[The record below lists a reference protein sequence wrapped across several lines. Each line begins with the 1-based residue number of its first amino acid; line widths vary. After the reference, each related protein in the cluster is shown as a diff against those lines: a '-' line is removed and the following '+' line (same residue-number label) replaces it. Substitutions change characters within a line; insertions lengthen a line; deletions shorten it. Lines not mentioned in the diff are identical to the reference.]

1 MQPMPRYT
9 GLIAHVDAK
18 KMLIDPDT
26 KSGDPEPLR
35 LFFAN
40 DIAPGMSGF
49 LSQGDPVNYTLRP
62 DTRFPDRPE
71 LATDVRRG
79 CHQRG
84 APQVDAATAR
94 AAGSATK
101 TVGEFRGK
109 IVHVDYERCYGFIEP
124 EPNSD
129 VEAGQRFFLLTAF
142 TSNSIHTP
150 PPMRLSVTYS
160 LQRDARGP
168 PHPDVAVNV
177 APQEDGAADTG
188 SDVDAANPLAT
199 AFAGAGPVNDGRGVA
214 AGLDRNEKIG
224 FIKPGGTAPRRTPE
238 FMPQFPGVQYKLRA
252 NTHVPSR
259 LR

>member
-9 GLIAHVDAK
+9 GDIVHLDAK
-18 KMLIDPDT
+18 KMIIWPHIE
-26 KSGDPEPLR
+26 SGDTEPRR

-40 DIAPGMSGF
+40 DIAPGMMEF
-49 LSQGDPVNYTLRP
+49 LSQGAEVHYTLRP
-62 DTRFPDRPE
+62 DTRFPDRPK
-71 LATDVRRG
+71 LATDVRPG
-79 CHQRG
+79 SQQRG

-101 TVGEFRGK
+101 TVGEFRGE
-109 IVHVDYERCYGFIEP
+109 IVHVDYEQCYGFIEP

-129 VEAGQRFFLLTAF
+129 VEAGQRLFLFTAF
-142 TSNSIHTP
+142 TSNSIRTP
-150 PPMRLSVTYS
+150 PPMRLAVTYS
-160 LQRDARGP
+160 LQRDSRGP
-168 PHPDVAVNV
+168 QHPDVAVNV

-188 SDVDAANPLAT
+188 SDVDALAA

-214 AGLDRNEKIG
+214 AGFDRNKKNG
-224 FIKPGGTAPRRTPE
+224 FIKPSGTAPRRAPE
-238 FMPQFPGVQYKLRA
+238 LMPQFPGVQYKLRA

>member
-1 MQPMPRYT
+1 MQPTPRYT
-9 GLIAHVDAK
+9 GVIAHLDPK
-18 KMLIDPDT
+18 KMFIDPHT
-26 KSGDPEPLR
+26 ESGDTEPLR

-40 DIAPGMSGF
+40 DIAPGMSEF
-49 LSQGDPVNYTLRP
+49 LFQGAEVHYTLRP
-62 DTRFPDRPE
+62 DRFPGRPR

-79 CHQRG
+79 CQQRA

-109 IVHVDYERCYGFIEP
+109 IVHVDYERCYGFIEREPDSEDP
-124 EPNSD
+124 E
-129 VEAGQRFFLLTAF
+129 GQRFFLLSAF

-150 PPMRLSVTYS
+150 PPMRLPVTYS

-177 APQEDGAADTG
+177 APQEDGAAATG
-188 SDVDAANPLAT
+188 SDVHAANPLAT

-214 AGLDRNEKIG
+214 AGVDRNEKNR
-224 FIKPGGTAPRRTPE
+224 FIKPE